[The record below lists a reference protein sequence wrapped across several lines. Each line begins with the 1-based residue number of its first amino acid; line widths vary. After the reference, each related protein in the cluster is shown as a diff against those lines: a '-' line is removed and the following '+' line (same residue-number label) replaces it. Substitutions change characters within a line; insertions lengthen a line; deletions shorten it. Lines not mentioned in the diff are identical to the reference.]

1 VVIVNSIAIGG
12 IVFVC
17 TFGGAMIGMYAS
29 SRLPDQHL
37 SAASTAV
44 IRLAMA
50 FLVALTTLVIS
61 LMISSARVSFTTKDA
76 EYRRGAADIV
86 MLDRALAHY
95 GPETKDAR
103 DLLRRVAETRLREF
117 WPEDTMSRQQSR
129 PIEIGTGIEQIE
141 DALRALEPKDNAQR
155 SLQARALQIGA
166 DIETLTWLL
175 AEQGG
180 SAIRWPTLIILIFW
194 LTMIFTS
201 FGFSA
206 PRNAT
211 VVATLFVCSLSIAGA
226 MYLLVQLDQPYGGY
240 IKVSSAP
247 LRAAIDQLGR

>member
-1 VVIVNSIAIGG
+1 MNPISLGG

-17 TFGGAMIGMYAS
+17 TFGGAMVAMYAS
-29 SRLPDQHL
+29 SRVPDQHL
-37 SAASTAV
+37 SPASIAV

-50 FLVALTTLVIS
+50 FVIALATLVIS
-61 LMISSARVSFTTKDA
+61 LMISSARTSFATKDA
-76 EYRRGAADIV
+76 EYRRGAADLIL
-86 MLDRALAHY
+86 LDRAMAHY

-103 DLLRRVAETRLREF
+103 ALLRQVAETKLREF
-117 WPEDTMSRQQSR
+117 WPEDIRPREQSR
-129 PIEIGTGIEQIE
+129 PIEPGTGIEKIE
-141 DALRALEPKDNAQR
+141 DELRTLEPKDSAQR
-155 SLQARALQIGA
+155 WLQTRALQISA

-175 AEQGG
+175 AEQRG
-180 SAIRWPTLIILIFW
+180 SAIRWPTLVVLVFW
-194 LTMIFTS
+194 LTIIFVS

-226 MYLLVQLDQPYGGY
+226 MYLLVQLDQPYSGY